1 MTTVSDPEGR
11 DTVLQLLPGRL
22 RRGVKPVG
30 RLDVQTEGLLLLT
43 DDGDLARTVTHPS
56 TGCSKE
62 YSVKVAGEPS
72 PGDLDKLRRGI
83 FLEGVRT
90 RPCDIERVSGTPRR
104 GEAEGNTW
112 LRVTLR
118 EGRSR
123 QIRRMFAA
131 LGHPVSK
138 SSAWRSVRS
147 ATTPLKLFKSYGFY
161 KDQCPIWQA
170 ARATSAAPAFFPAAW
185 VDVPSPGGWYIDG
198 GVRANNPSY
207 EAMLEGKK
215 HWKTRKCFMVS
226 IGTGFQK
233 PADFIGDK
241 QAPGAMKTGG
251 SAIES
256 KSPESDAAQN
266 VEVDQSIFG
275 GVKSGLMKASA
286 TIGGMIK
293 AATGRV
299 QSVTDKAGQMTRI
312 PGGIKTVA
320 RILETLATLSTNS
333 EHTHRRV
340 WEEAHSEDES
350 LQFPYFRFN
359 VPRGM
364 EKIGLEEWKAT
375 EKITALTRS
384 YLESPDVKKELEN
397 CAEGLWNPSAIE
409 ST

>member
-1 MTTVSDPEGR
+1 MCIEKYLEFSE
-11 DTVLQLLPGRL
+11 
-22 RRGVKPVG
+22 
-30 RLDVQTEGLLLLT
+30 
-43 DDGDLARTVTHPS
+43 
-56 TGCSKE
+56 
-62 YSVKVAGEPS
+62 SVFQ
-72 PGDLDKLRRGI
+72 LDKNIIKLPTGQDYCR
-83 FLEGVRT
+83 FSEKPLE
-90 RPCDIERVSGTPRR
+90 
-104 GEAEGNTW
+104 
-112 LRVTLR
+112 
-118 EGRSR
+118 
-123 QIRRMFAA
+123 AA
-131 LGHPVSK
+131 LKKVIFDTMESEDTPLGDTTDQSCPVL
-138 SSAWRSVRS
+138 VV
-147 ATTPLKLFKSYGFY
+147 ATFGQVADGPLKLFKSYGFY

-286 TIGGMIK
+286 TIGGMVK

-384 YLESPDVKKELEN
+384 YLESPDIKKELEN